1 MKAVATPPSSLE
13 AVFDAVVKAARRAG
27 EQPVVSEGRARTW
40 CVTVRDAG
48 FARQMAGTHRVQRV
62 PKGSAARHTSTCT
75 IAVVDAP
82 ASDQVVL
89 EERDLVERFCR
100 GSGPGGQHRNKT
112 DSCCVLRHVP
122 SGVEVR
128 VDMRS
133 QWESR
138 QQARAELTR
147 RLQQTESEQAR
158 AKVNR
163 CRADQVASDR
173 AAKQFTH
180 NEQRGTV
187 VDHESG
193 RTWQLR
199 RWGQGRW

>member
-1 MKAVATPPSSLE
+1 MTPRRSGRS
-13 AVFDAVVKAARRAG
+13 VFDALVKAARRAG
-27 EQPVVSEGRARTW
+27 ESPSVCTHGRTW
-40 CVTVRDAG
+40 TVDVVDAT
-48 FARQMAGTHRVQRV
+48 FAAGMTGTHRVQRV

-89 EERDLVERFCR
+89 DERDLVERFCR

-122 SGVEVR
+122 SGIEVR
-128 VDMRS
+128 ADMRS
-133 QWESR
+133 QWDSR
-138 QQARAELTR
+138 RQARTELTR

-158 AKVNR
+158 AVVNR
-163 CRADQVASDR
+163 SRADQVASGR

-193 RTWQLR
+193 RVWQLR